1 MNGYTN
7 MSEIIEQEDYVVEF
21 LMQLL
26 NSEFIM
32 LVSSFL
38 RFFNIE

>member
-32 LVSSFL
+32 LVSSFPKI
-38 RFFNIE
+38 F